1 MITLVD
7 IKKSINQVL
16 KTNFPDIKLYADE
29 VKEGFTRP
37 SFFTS
42 IIPIIFNYDTTNYS
56 SNKLMVVINYFSENE
71 TELEN
76 LKMIDGLKKAFGMT
90 LKVSQR
96 SFTLKNIRSEIVDE
110 VLQFRFDLDY
120 YVDIE
125 KIDNY
130 EIMKELNLKQRGE
143 I

>member
-29 VKEGFTRP
+29 VEEGFTRP

-76 LKMIDGLKKAFGMT
+76 LKMIDGLKKAYGMT
-90 LKVSQR
+90 LKVKDR
-96 SFTLKNIRSEIVDE
+96 YITLQEIRTDITDG
-110 VLQFRFDLDY
+110 VLQFKFDLNFFDG
-120 YVDIE
+120 VEITKE
-125 KIDNY
+125 EY
-130 EIMKELNLKQRGE
+130 EIMKQLNMNLKE
-143 I
+143 

>member
-29 VKEGFTRP
+29 VEEGFTRP

-76 LKMIDGLKKAFGMT
+76 LRMADALKKAYGMT
-90 LKVSQR
+90 LKVKDR
-96 SFTLKNIRSEIVDE
+96 YITLQEIRTDITDG
-110 VLQFRFDLDY
+110 VLQFKFDLNFFDG
-120 YVDIE
+120 VEITKE
-125 KIDNY
+125 EY
-130 EIMKELNLKQRGE
+130 EIMKQLNMNLKE
-143 I
+143 

>member
-1 MITLVD
+1 MITLID

-16 KTNFPDIKLYADE
+16 KSNFSDIKIYSNDT
-29 VKEGFTRP
+29 KEGFNRP
-37 SFFTS
+37 AFFTS
-42 IIPIIFNYDTTNYS
+42 IIPITSDYETVNFT
-56 SNKLMVVINYFSENE
+56 SNKLMIVINYFSKNG

-76 LKMIDGLKKAFGMT
+76 IKMHDELKKAFGMN

-96 SFTLKNIRSEIVDE
+96 SFILRNIRSEIVDE

-130 EIMKELNLKQRGE
+130 EIMKELKMRGE

>member
-1 MITLVD
+1 MIALVD

-16 KTNFPDIKLYADE
+16 KANFPTIKIYSSDT
-29 VKEGFTRP
+29 KEGFTRP
-37 SFFTS
+37 AFFTS
-42 IIPIIFNYDTTNYS
+42 IIPVTSDYETTNFT

-76 LKMIDGLKKAFGMT
+76 LKMIDGLKKAFGMN

>member
-16 KTNFPDIKLYADE
+16 KINFPDIKPYAGE
-29 VKEGFTRP
+29 VKEGFIRP

-42 IIPIIFNYDTTNYS
+42 IIPILFNYDTTNYS

-90 LKVSQR
+90 LNVKDR
-96 SFTLKNIRSEIVDE
+96 YFTLRDIRTDITDG
-110 VLQFRFDLDY
+110 VLQFKFDLNFFDG
-120 YVDIE
+120 VEITKE
-125 KIDNY
+125 EY
-130 EIMKELNLKQRGE
+130 EIMKQLNMNLKE
-143 I
+143 

>member
-29 VKEGFTRP
+29 VEEGFTRP

-76 LKMIDGLKKAFGMT
+76 LKMIDGLKKAYGMT
-90 LKVSQR
+90 LKVKDR
-96 SFTLKNIRSEIVDE
+96 YITLREIKTDITDG
-110 VLQFRFDLDY
+110 VLQFKFDLNFFDG
-120 YVDIE
+120 IE
-125 KIDNY
+125 ITKEEY
-130 EIMKELNLKQRGE
+130 EIMKQLNMNLKE
-143 I
+143 

>member
-16 KTNFPDIKLYADE
+16 KANFPDIKLYADE

-56 SNKLMVVINYFSENE
+56 SNRLMVVINYFSENE

-76 LKMIDGLKKAFGMT
+76 LRMADALKKAYGMT
-90 LKVSQR
+90 LKVKDR
-96 SFTLKNIRSEIVDE
+96 YITLREIKTDITDG
-110 VLQFRFDLDY
+110 VLQFKFDLNFFDG
-120 YVDIE
+120 VEITKE
-125 KIDNY
+125 EY
-130 EIMKELNLKQRGE
+130 EIMKQLNINLKE
-143 I
+143 

>member
-56 SNKLMVVINYFSENE
+56 SNRLMVVINYFSENE

-76 LKMIDGLKKAFGMT
+76 LRMADALKKAYGMT
-90 LKVSQR
+90 LKVKDR
-96 SFTLKNIRSEIVDE
+96 YITLREIKTDITDG
-110 VLQFRFDLDY
+110 VLQFKFDLNFFDG
-120 YVDIE
+120 VEITKE
-125 KIDNY
+125 EY
-130 EIMKELNLKQRGE
+130 EIMKQLNMNLKE
-143 I
+143 

>member
-90 LKVSQR
+90 LKVNDR
-96 SFTLKNIRSEIVDE
+96 YITLQEIRTDITDG
-110 VLQFRFDLDY
+110 VLQFKFDLNFFDGL
-120 YVDIE
+120 E
-125 KIDNY
+125 KMNDHEEATNL
-130 EIMKELNLKQRGE
+130 EISIKE
-143 I
+143 

>member
-29 VKEGFTRP
+29 VEEGFTRP

-90 LKVSQR
+90 LKVNDR
-96 SFTLKNIRSEIVDE
+96 YITLQEIRTDITDG
-110 VLQFRFDLDY
+110 VLQFKFDLNFFDG
-120 YVDIE
+120 VEITKE
-125 KIDNY
+125 EY
-130 EIMKELNLKQRGE
+130 EIMKQLNMNLKE
-143 I
+143 